1 MCVDLGVLF
10 FRRELIVFIRF
21 SHELSTQRLRAV
33 ASEIIKKGTLWFI
46 LCVGKTPLLD
56 TRSQEWPL
64 EQAGILSGPSSAGN
78 AATSIPKSSNLSVYE
93 EIKNPV

>member
-1 MCVDLGVLF
+1 M
-10 FRRELIVFIRF
+10 VFIRF
-21 SHELSTQRLRAV
+21 SHGLSTQRLREV

-46 LCVGKTPLLD
+46 VCVGKTPLRD

-64 EQAGILSGPSSAGN
+64 EQAGVSPGPSSAGDT
-78 AATSIPKSSNLSVYE
+78 ATSAPKSSSLSVYK